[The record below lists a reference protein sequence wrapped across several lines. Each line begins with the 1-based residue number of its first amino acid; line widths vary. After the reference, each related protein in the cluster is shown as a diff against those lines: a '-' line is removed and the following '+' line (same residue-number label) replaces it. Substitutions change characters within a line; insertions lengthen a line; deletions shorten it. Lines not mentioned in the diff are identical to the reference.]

1 MLTHSLVYYVNM
13 DLQNGFRYDVSTIQN
28 YEFTDEGYLRVK
40 ARIARTG
47 IQSYTDA
54 SGGVRLEYRPEDEV
68 ASQEALDSFREKCV
82 TREHPPVLLDAA
94 NTKDYAVGFTSADVS
109 YSDGFVESTL
119 TVTDKETIDSI
130 MRGDVREVSC
140 GYKVDYSP
148 EPGVTPDGQ
157 HYDGIQRNIRGNH
170 VAIVNR
176 ARGGAQVRLMLDSAD
191 AAVNDLITP
200 QKEQIMSANIVFDGV
215 SFEAD
220 AALAAAIAAE
230 REDAKGSYA
239 EMKRRY
245 EDAMA
250 EASKMKEEMDAM
262 EKEMKG
268 KMDAA
273 EGRADALEQELEAVK
288 ADLEAAQQ
296 TNLDSLVEERIAL
309 IDKARPSLDSAFD
322 FAGKTA
328 REIMEASIKA
338 VRGDSL
344 DLSERSDDYV
354 TAMFDTLAESA
365 PRSDSATT
373 DELRKAVASIATP
386 VSAPS
391 SYMEKLQNAWK
402 NPLSVSK
409 ER

>member
-1 MLTHSLVYYVNM
+1 MDSLNC
-13 DLQNGFRYDVSTIQN
+13 FRYDVSAIQN

-54 SGGVRLEYRPEDEV
+54 SGGIRLEYRPEEEV
-68 ASQEALDSFREKCV
+68 AADAALDSFREKCV
-82 TREHPPVLLDAA
+82 TKEHPPVLLDAS

-109 YSDGFVESTL
+109 YSEGFVESTL
-119 TVTDKETIDSI
+119 TVTDKETIDEI
-130 MRGDVREVSC
+130 MRGNVREVSC

-148 EPGVTPDGQ
+148 EPGITSDGQ
-157 HYDGIQRNIRGNH
+157 HYDGIQKNIRGNH

-191 AAVNDLITP
+191 AAVNDLINHSTGV
-200 QKEQIMSANIVFDGV
+200 IMAANIAFDGV

-220 AALAAAIAAE
+220 PALAAAISAE
-230 REDAKGSYA
+230 RDDAKGSYA
-239 EMKRRY
+239 DMKRKY

-262 EKEMKG
+262 QKEMKG
-268 KMDAA
+268 KCDSA
-273 EGRADALEQELEAVK
+273 EGRADALAEEVESLK
-288 ADLEAAQQ
+288 TDLETAKQV
-296 TNLDSLVEERIAL
+296 NVDSLVEERIAL
-309 IDKARPSLDSAFD
+309 IDKARTSLDSAFD
-322 FAGKTA
+322 FAGKSA

-338 VRGDSL
+338 VRGDA

-365 PRSDSATT
+365 PRSDSAATE
-373 DELRKAVASIATP
+373 ELRKAVASIASP
-386 VSAPS
+386 MSAPS
-391 SYMEKLQNAWK
+391 SYMDKLQNAWK
-402 NPLSVSK
+402 SPLSVSK

>member
-1 MLTHSLVYYVNM
+1 M
-13 DLQNGFRYDVSTIQN
+13 DTLNGFRYDVSTIQN
-28 YEFTDEGYLRVK
+28 YTFTDEGYLRVK

-54 SGGVRLEYRPEDEV
+54 NGGVRLEYRPEEEV
-68 ASQEALDSFREKCV
+68 AATEALDSFREKCV
-82 TREHPPVLLDAA
+82 TKEHPPVLLDAL

-140 GYKVDYSP
+140 GYRVDYSP
-148 EPGVTPDGQ
+148 EPGITSDGQ

-191 AAVNDLITP
+191 AAVEDLLSSTGV
-200 QKEQIMSANIVFDGV
+200 KMTANIAFDGV
-215 SFEAD
+215 SYEAD
-220 AALAAAIAAE
+220 AALAAAIVAE

-239 EMKRRY
+239 DMKRQY

-250 EASKMKEEMDAM
+250 QAEKLKSEMDAM

-268 KMDAA
+268 KCDSA
-273 EGRADALEQELEAVK
+273 EGRADALAEQVEELSAE
-288 ADLEAAQQ
+288 LAAAKEI
-296 TNLDSLVEERIAL
+296 NLDSMVEERVAL
-309 IDKARPSLDSAFD
+309 IEKAKPVLDAAYA

-328 REIMEASIKA
+328 REVMVDSIKA
-338 VRGDSL
+338 VRGDEL
-344 DLSERSDDYV
+344 DLSEKSDDYV
-354 TAMFDTLAESA
+354 QAMFDTLAEG
-365 PRSDSATT
+365 RKDSATT
-373 DELRKAVASIATP
+373 DELRKAVASIASP

-391 SYMEKLQNAWK
+391 SYMDMLQNAWK
-402 NPLSVSK
+402 KPLSISK
-409 ER
+409 EAK

>member
-1 MLTHSLVYYVNM
+1 MDSLNC
-13 DLQNGFRYDVSTIQN
+13 FRYDVSAIQN

-54 SGGVRLEYRPEDEV
+54 SGGIRLEYRPEEEV
-68 ASQEALDSFREKCV
+68 AADAALDSFREKCV
-82 TREHPPVLLDAA
+82 TKEHPPVLLDAS

-109 YSDGFVESTL
+109 YSEGFVESTL
-119 TVTDKETIDSI
+119 TVTDKETIDEI
-130 MRGDVREVSC
+130 MRGNVREVSC

-148 EPGVTPDGQ
+148 EPGITSDGQ
-157 HYDGIQRNIRGNH
+157 HYDGIQKNIRGNH

-191 AAVNDLITP
+191 AAVNDLINHSTGV
-200 QKEQIMSANIVFDGV
+200 IMAANIAFDGV

-220 AALAAAIAAE
+220 PALAAAISAE
-230 REDAKGSYA
+230 RDDAKGSYA
-239 EMKRRY
+239 DMKRKY

-262 EKEMKG
+262 QKEMKG
-268 KMDAA
+268 KCDSA
-273 EGRADALEQELEAVK
+273 EGRADALAEEVESLK
-288 ADLEAAQQ
+288 TDLETAKQV
-296 TNLDSLVEERIAL
+296 NVDSLVEERIAL
-309 IDKARPSLDSAFD
+309 IDKARTSLDSAFD
-322 FAGKTA
+322 FAGKSA

-338 VRGDSL
+338 VRGDA

-365 PRSDSATT
+365 PRGDSAATE
-373 DELRKAVASIATP
+373 ELRKAVASIASP
-386 VSAPS
+386 MSAPS
-391 SYMEKLQNAWK
+391 SYMDKLQNAWK
-402 NPLSVSK
+402 SPLSVSK

>member
-1 MLTHSLVYYVNM
+1 MDSLNC
-13 DLQNGFRYDVSTIQN
+13 FRYDVSAIQN

-54 SGGVRLEYRPEDEV
+54 NGGIRLEYRPEEEV
-68 ASQEALDSFREKCV
+68 AANAALDSFREKCV
-82 TREHPPVLLDAA
+82 TKEHPPVLLDAS

-109 YSDGFVESTL
+109 YSEGFVESTL
-119 TVTDKETIDSI
+119 TVTDKETIDEI
-130 MRGDVREVSC
+130 MRGNVREVSC

-148 EPGVTPDGQ
+148 EPGITPDGQ
-157 HYDGIQRNIRGNH
+157 HYDGIQKNIRGNH

-191 AAVNDLITP
+191 AAVNVLINHSTGV
-200 QKEQIMSANIVFDGV
+200 IMAANIAFDGV

-220 AALAAAIAAE
+220 PALAAAISAE
-230 REDAKGSYA
+230 RDDAKGSYA
-239 EMKRRY
+239 DMKRKY

-262 EKEMKG
+262 QKEMKG
-268 KMDAA
+268 KTDSA
-273 EGRADALEQELEAVK
+273 EGRADALSEEVESLK
-288 ADLEAAQQ
+288 LDLEAAKQV
-296 TNLDSLVEERIAL
+296 NVDSLVEERIAL
-309 IDKARPSLDSAFD
+309 IDKARTSLDSAFD
-322 FAGKTA
+322 FTGLSA
-328 REIMEASIKA
+328 RQIMEASIKA
-338 VRGDSL
+338 IRGDA

-365 PRSDSATT
+365 PRGDSTATE
-373 DELRKAVASIATP
+373 ELRKAVASIASP
-386 VSAPS
+386 MSAPS
-391 SYMEKLQNAWK
+391 SYMDKLQNAWK
-402 NPLSVSK
+402 SPLSVSK

>member
-1 MLTHSLVYYVNM
+1 MDSLNC
-13 DLQNGFRYDVSTIQN
+13 FRYDVSAIQN

-54 SGGVRLEYRPEDEV
+54 NGGIRLEYRPEEEV
-68 ASQEALDSFREKCV
+68 AASTALDSFREKCV
-82 TREHPPVLLDAA
+82 TREHPPALLDAS
-94 NTKDYAVGFTSADVS
+94 NTKDYAIGFTSADVS
-109 YSDGFVESTL
+109 YSEGFVESTL
-119 TVTDKETIDSI
+119 TVTDKETIDEI
-130 MRGDVREVSC
+130 MRGNVREVSC

-148 EPGVTPDGQ
+148 EPGITSDGQ
-157 HYDGIQRNIRGNH
+157 HYDGIQKNIRGNH

-191 AAVNDLITP
+191 AAVNDLITHS
-200 QKEQIMSANIVFDGV
+200 QGAVMSANIAFDGV

-220 AALAAAIAAE
+220 PALAAAISAE
-230 REDAKGSYA
+230 RDDAKGSYA
-239 EMKRRY
+239 DMKRQY

-268 KMDAA
+268 KCDSA
-273 EGRADALEQELEAVK
+273 EGRADALSEENAALK
-288 ADLEAAQQ
+288 SDLEAAKQI
-296 TNLDSLVEERIAL
+296 NVDSLVEERIAL

-322 FAGKTA
+322 FAGKSV

-338 VRGDSL
+338 VRGDA
-344 DLSERSDDYV
+344 DLSDRSDDYV
-354 TAMFDTLAESA
+354 TAMFDTLAETA
-365 PRSDSATT
+365 ARDDSGTS
-373 DELRKAVASIATP
+373 ELRKAVASIASP
-386 VSAPS
+386 MSAPS

-402 NPLSVSK
+402 TPLSVSK

>member
-1 MLTHSLVYYVNM
+1 M
-13 DLQNGFRYDVSTIQN
+13 DTLNGFRYDVSTIQN
-28 YEFTDEGYLRVK
+28 YTFTDEGYLRVK

-54 SGGVRLEYRPEDEV
+54 NGGVRLEYRPEEEV
-68 ASQEALDSFREKCV
+68 AAAEALDSFREKCV
-82 TREHPPVLLDAA
+82 TKEHPPVLLDAL

-140 GYKVDYSP
+140 GYRVDYSP
-148 EPGVTPDGQ
+148 EPGITPDGQ

-191 AAVNDLITP
+191 AAVEDLLSSTGV
-200 QKEQIMSANIVFDGV
+200 KMTANIAFDGV
-215 SFEAD
+215 SYEAD

-239 EMKRRY
+239 DMKRQY

-250 EASKMKEEMDAM
+250 QAEKLKSEMDAM

-268 KMDAA
+268 KCDSA
-273 EGRADALEQELEAVK
+273 EGRADALAEQVEELTAE
-288 ADLEAAQQ
+288 LAAAKEI
-296 TNLDSLVEERIAL
+296 NLDSMVEERVAL
-309 IDKARPSLDSAFD
+309 IEKAKPVLDAAYA

-328 REIMEASIKA
+328 REVMVDSIKA
-338 VRGDSL
+338 VRGDEL
-344 DLSERSDDYV
+344 DLSEKSDDYV
-354 TAMFDTLAESA
+354 QAMFDTLSEG
-365 PRSDSATT
+365 RKDSATT
-373 DELRKAVASIATP
+373 DELRKAVASIASP
-386 VSAPS
+386 KSAPS
-391 SYMEKLQNAWK
+391 SYMDMLQNAWK
-402 NPLSVSK
+402 KPLSISK
-409 ER
+409 EAK

>member
-1 MLTHSLVYYVNM
+1 MDSLNC
-13 DLQNGFRYDVSTIQN
+13 FRYDVSAIQN

-54 SGGVRLEYRPEDEV
+54 NGGIRLEYRPEEEV
-68 ASQEALDSFREKCV
+68 AASTALDSFREKCV
-82 TREHPPVLLDAA
+82 TREHPPALLDAS
-94 NTKDYAVGFTSADVS
+94 NTKDYAIGFTSADVS
-109 YSDGFVESTL
+109 YSEGFVESTL
-119 TVTDKETIDSI
+119 TVTDKETIDEI
-130 MRGDVREVSC
+130 MRGNVREVSC

-148 EPGVTPDGQ
+148 EPGITSDGQ
-157 HYDGIQRNIRGNH
+157 HYDGIQKNIRGNH

-191 AAVNDLITP
+191 AAVNDLITHS
-200 QKEQIMSANIVFDGV
+200 QGAVMSANIAFDGV

-220 AALAAAIAAE
+220 PALAAAISAE
-230 REDAKGSYA
+230 RDDAKGSYA
-239 EMKRRY
+239 DMKRQY

-262 EKEMKG
+262 EKEMKA
-268 KMDAA
+268 KQDSA
-273 EGRADALEQELEAVK
+273 EGRADALSEENAALK
-288 ADLEAAQQ
+288 SDLEAAKQI
-296 TNLDSLVEERIAL
+296 NVDSLVEERIAL

-322 FAGKTA
+322 FAGKSV

-338 VRGDSL
+338 VRGDAN
-344 DLSERSDDYV
+344 LSDRSDDYV
-354 TAMFDTLAESA
+354 TAMFDTLAETA
-365 PRSDSATT
+365 ARDDSGTS
-373 DELRKAVASIATP
+373 ELRKAVASIASP
-386 VSAPS
+386 MSAPS

-402 NPLSVSK
+402 TPLSVSK